1 MELVR
6 AINSVNG
13 SLGYLKVKRVAGF
26 VTSNS
31 APGNTSRSSSVL
43 LLEIAFSGLRF
54 EDEISKTARRR
65 RHFVAM
71 HYVPDLNKINLA
83 CDSCHHGGNVSV
95 SGSSADSPDTCL

>member
-1 MELVR
+1 VR
-6 AINSVNG
+6 TEGLREDDEGKKPTKPTYRIWIVCS
-13 SLGYLKVKRVAGF
+13 SI
-26 VTSNS
+26 
-31 APGNTSRSSSVL
+31 APRRRSSSVL
-43 LLEIAFSGLRF
+43 LLEIVLSGLRF

-83 CDSCHHGGNVSV
+83 CASCHHGGNVSV